1 MIDTQQSNTAM
12 RLHFVKDF
20 FDLIFPRTCDL
31 CGRSLFEHEKCL
43 CRICIGLLP
52 KANYHLR
59 PTNNDLSQKVMGLT
73 EVGRVLSF
81 LRFTKFGKSQTI
93 LHQLKYRNRPALA
106 TELGELY
113 SQILK
118 IQEINDWDYLVP
130 VPLHPLK
137 KRRRGYNQS
146 EEFAKGLTKNL
157 NATLLLA
164 LERTKFTETQTKKT
178 RLQRLQNVS
187 SVFSIIE
194 TVNVYN
200 SSLLLVDDVMTTG
213 ATLSECANVLLAA
226 GAKKVDLVTIAAGN

>member
-1 MIDTQQSNTAM
+1 M
-12 RLHFVKDF
+12 RLHFGKDF
-20 FDLIFPRTCDL
+20 LDLIFPRTCDL
-31 CGRSLFEHEKCL
+31 CGRSLFENEKSL

-59 PTNNDLSQKVMGLT
+59 PWDNELSQKVMGLT

-81 LRFTKFGKSQTI
+81 LRFSKFGKSQKV
-93 LHQLKYRNRPALA
+93 LHRLKYKNKPALA
-106 TELGELY
+106 MELGELY

-118 IQEINDWDYLVP
+118 NHNIDDWDYIVP
-130 VPLHPLK
+130 VPLHRLK
-137 KRRRGYNQS
+137 KKRRGYNQS
-146 EEFAKGLTKNL
+146 EEFAKGLGINL

-164 LERTKFTETQTKKT
+164 LERLKFTETQTKKT

-187 SVFSIIE
+187 SVFSVSKMINISE
-194 TVNVYN
+194 

-213 ATLSECANVLLAA
+213 ATLSECSNVLLAA